1 MGIYFPIAKS
11 RFNLVK
17 RNAVQESLRSNSFPG
32 SLIFYE
38 TGRAETLWTR
48 FRCVTTWF
56 NVTRHSSSSVTK
68 LLLIDTFGYM
78 DRNSRTSS
86 LDSREQKE
94 TSSSFKCLHCF
105 NNLPKKKTK
114 KKKQKQCSYFRLK
127 TRHLIIPLICHMARI
142 QFCVSDWFHRFW
154 KANIIWNI
162 FDKN

>member
-1 MGIYFPIAKS
+1 MTTWYNPEQTSYSFQSERCTFGRGSFGLQLKISLTLNGMGIYFPIAKS
-11 RFNLVK
+11 RFNLIK

-32 SLIFYE
+32 SLFFYE

-56 NVTRHSSSSVTK
+56 NVTRYSSSSVTK

-105 NNLPKKKTK
+105 NNLPKKKTQK
-114 KKKQKQCSYFRLK
+114 KTK
-127 TRHLIIPLICHMARI
+127 TVFIL
-142 QFCVSDWFHRFW
+142 ST
-154 KANIIWNI
+154 
-162 FDKN
+162 